1 MPTNSSKFSTTGA
14 ARLDDLQNSTAGMIA
29 AAIPVFL
36 DRIGMALSRRIGNGC
51 TWTKIAEFIR
61 AVDLPYFFGPLLT

>member
-1 MPTNSSKFSTTGA
+1 
-14 ARLDDLQNSTAGMIA
+14 MIA

-61 AVDLPYFFGPLLT
+61 AVAMFQTTQAQSTTDGRIPLQV